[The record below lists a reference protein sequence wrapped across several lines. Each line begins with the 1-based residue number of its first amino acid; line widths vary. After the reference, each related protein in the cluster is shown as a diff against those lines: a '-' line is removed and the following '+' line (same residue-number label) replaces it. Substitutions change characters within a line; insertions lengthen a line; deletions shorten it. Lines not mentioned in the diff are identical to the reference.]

1 MLKFQFACMDLFP
14 SLQIRKT
21 TQTSDWCF
29 VCVQDL
35 FVKIDFSGS
44 KMIHHRKFHSVR
56 KFFVMHQR
64 WCPLQTAFLHLREST
79 KILETVC
86 SFIISKLRFWFCWN
100 LTETPQKMKTT
111 EVTGRRQTKT
121 VRLLLQQDIK
131 RIHLH
136 HQRSPKDVQDCR
148 IFHYKRIFQSFQES
162 IAEFNL
168 SEFVKVAR

>member
-1 MLKFQFACMDLFP
+1 MFTSFSWRCWQIVAVDIGETMLKFQFACIDPFP

-79 KILETVC
+79 KILEAVC

-100 LTETPQKMKTT
+100 LTETPQKMK
-111 EVTGRRQTKT
+111 RQKWRVEERYFSTHFCF
-121 VRLLLQQDIK
+121 VRK
-131 RIHLH
+131 
-136 HQRSPKDVQDCR
+136 
-148 IFHYKRIFQSFQES
+148 
-162 IAEFNL
+162 
-168 SEFVKVAR
+168 